1 MLKKFKNS
9 YILQESVN
17 VLKQSKNSY
26 KTQKLSNS
34 GKNIQCEFIIN
45 IKMNLVQNQQ

>member
-17 VLKQSKNSY
+17 VHKQSKNSY

-34 GKNIQCEFIIN
+34 GKNFKTN
-45 IKMNLVQNQQ
+45 